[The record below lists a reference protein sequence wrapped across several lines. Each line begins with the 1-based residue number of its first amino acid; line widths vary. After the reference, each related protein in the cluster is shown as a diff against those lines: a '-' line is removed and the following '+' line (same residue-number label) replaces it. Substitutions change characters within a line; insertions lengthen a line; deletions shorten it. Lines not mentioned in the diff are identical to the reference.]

1 MTEGRS
7 FRDLI
12 AWQKAMG
19 LVVVIYHVTRR
30 WPQEELFGLTNQTRR
45 AAVSVPAN
53 VAEGQGRS
61 GAREFGH
68 HLSIAHGSLA
78 ELETHLLIARDLRY
92 TDDPTLAPIMD
103 QLAEV
108 RRLLRGLI
116 RSLRQPPR
124 PPDS

>member
-1 MTEGRS
+1 MVEGRS

-12 AWQKAMG
+12 AWQKAMA
-19 LVVVIYHVTRR
+19 LVVVVYHLTKR
-30 WPQEELFGLTNQTRR
+30 WPQDELFGLTNQARR

-53 VAEGQGRS
+53 IAEGQGRS

-78 ELETHLLIARDLRY
+78 ELETHLLIAQDLEY
-92 TDDPTLAPIMD
+92 VDEATLSPVLE

-116 RSLRQPPR
+116 RSLRQPSR
-124 PPDS
+124 TPDS